1 MNCLISASTRIENLL
16 SWAVGKGKQVWHFT
30 GREPDRDRG
39 LSQMARGAAGYLS
52 LTVRYFHNNLKKETL
67 LNHIEGS
74 FKSVRNANIYYQAW
88 LPEGNVKAVL
98 LVVHGLGEHCGRYM
112 NVVNHFVRLG
122 YAVYGLDHI
131 GHGKSEGRRAFV
143 ERFEDYTNTLT
154 IYYNMVQGWQT
165 GKPVFL
171 LGHSMGGLITS
182 CYLLDHQATFR
193 GAVISAPSIKVSND
207 ISQATI
213 IMGKILSVLTPKAGL
228 LTLVD
233 ANGISRDPEVVTA
246 YVNDP
251 LVFHGKT
258 SARLAAELLKTVL
271 RVTAEAAKITLPFIV
286 LQGSED
292 KLVDP
297 GGAQMFYDKASSK
310 DKTIKIY
317 KGLYHEVFNE
327 PERARVLKDVE
338 TWLAAKV

>member
-1 MNCLISASTRIENLL
+1 MNHS
-16 SWAVGKGKQVWHFT
+16 
-30 GREPDRDRG
+30 
-39 LSQMARGAAGYLS
+39 
-52 LTVRYFHNNLKKETL
+52 
-67 LNHIEGS
+67 EGN
-74 FKSVRNANIYYQAW
+74 FNGVRNANIFYQAW

-112 NVVNHFVRLG
+112 NVVNHFVPLG
-122 YAVYGLDHI
+122 YAVYGLDHL
-131 GHGKSEGRRAFV
+131 GHGKSEGRREYV
-143 ERFEDYTNTLT
+143 ENFEDYTSTLK
-154 IYYNMVQGWQT
+154 IFCNLVKGWQA

-182 CYLLDHQATFR
+182 YYLLDHQANFN
-193 GAVISAPSIKVSND
+193 GAVISAPLVKIDAS

-213 IMGKILSVLTPKAGL
+213 TLGKILSVLIPKAGVL
-228 LTLVD
+228 ALD
-233 ANGISRDPEVVTA
+233 ANGVSRDPEVVRV

-258 SARLAAELLKTVL
+258 PARLAAELLKAMR
-271 RVTAEAAKITLPFIV
+271 RVTAEADKITLPFIV
-286 LQGSED
+286 VQGGED

-297 GGAQMFYDKASSK
+297 AAAQMLYDKAGSQ

-327 PERARVLKDVE
+327 PERARVLKDIE
-338 TWLAAKV
+338 TWLAAHV